1 MLQAWL
7 TLLCHPDT
15 YNYFLFK
22 LLCGSCFLW
31 TKRTCPIQSEFS
43 SAARP
48 LQSIFQWRGYYLT
61 SQAFNFVPQHETV
74 FILAI
79 SLMRWPLQHCKHLS
93 WMLTCSRFISFRSFL
108 SKGKFL
114 KVRFGPR
121 WNSLVTLRDVHPQ
134 FLKYDL
140 IIASELCFQTD
151 SSISQD
157 EFSLGRR
164 KPILSCLIANLFFF
178 AALCLLAA
186 VDLKAWALF
195 FPLLDAARDDKEKAF
210 ILLRWFSHIVTPFFL
225 FTCTICEK
233 LLL

>member
-1 MLQAWL
+1 MTWLLLDLTSFQLCAPTWNCFYPCNLSDAVTITALQAL
-7 TLLCHPDT
+7 VVHAP
-15 YNYFLFK
+15 
-22 LLCGSCFLW
+22 
-31 TKRTCPIQSEFS
+31 
-43 SAARP
+43 
-48 LQSIFQWRGYYLT
+48 
-61 SQAFNFVPQHETV
+61 
-74 FILAI
+74 
-79 SLMRWPLQHCKHLS
+79 

-210 ILLRWFSHIVTPFFL
+210 ILLRRFSHIVTPFFL